1 MNSYEAMVKA
11 NMWKSLAYIG
21 GCAVIGVAIKVT
33 GSAKPLWA
41 LLALSA
47 PSFIVKAAN
56 SAKSEEKE
64 DESES

>member
-1 MNSYEAMVKA
+1 MNEYEAMVKA

-21 GCAVIGVAIKVT
+21 GCVAIGVAVKVT

-47 PSFIVKAAN
+47 PSFVVRAAKTVN
-56 SAKSEEKE
+56 KENE

>member
-1 MNSYEAMVKA
+1 MNEYEAMVKA

-21 GCAVIGVAIKVT
+21 GCVAIGVAVKVT

-47 PSFIVKAAN
+47 PSFVVKAAETVN
-56 SAKSEEKE
+56 KE
-64 DESES
+64 NKDESES

>member
-1 MNSYEAMVKA
+1 MNEYEAMVKA

-21 GCAVIGVAIKVT
+21 A

-47 PSFIVKAAN
+47 PSFVVKAAETVN
-56 SAKSEEKE
+56 KE
-64 DESES
+64 NKDESES

>member
-1 MNSYEAMVKA
+1 MNEYEAMVKA

-21 GCAVIGVAIKVT
+21 GCAAIGIAVKVT

-47 PSFIVKAAN
+47 PSFVVRAAKTVN
-56 SAKSEEKE
+56 KENE

>member
-1 MNSYEAMVKA
+1 MNEYEAMVKA
-11 NMWKSLAYIG
+11 NMWRSLAYIG
-21 GCAVIGVAIKVT
+21 GCVAIGIAVKVT

-47 PSFIVKAAN
+47 PSFAVRAAKTVN
-56 SAKSEEKE
+56 KENE